1 MQLERVRKNHMD
13 VEWHEYTDEN
23 GKKYSRYKCEHHGK
37 GFHYRTCR
45 DYVFILWNWS
55 MESPKLYEC
64 PGGSNGD
71 YLHHRYR
78 ADVH

>member
-23 GKKYSRYKCEHHGK
+23 GKNTPVINASITEKASIIGRVG
-37 GFHYRTCR
+37 
-45 DYVFILWNWS
+45 ILWNWS

-64 PGGSNGD
+64 PGGSDGD

>member
-1 MQLERVRKNHMD
+1 MIDLTGKSVFVKTQG
-13 VEWHEYTDEN
+13 EYLSVI
-23 GKKYSRYKCEHHGK
+23 KMAKLQ
-37 GFHYRTCR
+37 GFTWAREDHLNPR

-64 PGGSNGD
+64 PGGSDGD